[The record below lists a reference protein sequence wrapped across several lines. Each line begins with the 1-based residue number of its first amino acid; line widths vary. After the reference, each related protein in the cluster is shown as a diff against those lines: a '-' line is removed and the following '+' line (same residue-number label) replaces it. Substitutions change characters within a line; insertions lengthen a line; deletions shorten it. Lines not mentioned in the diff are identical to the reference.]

1 MCASISQE
9 IQMLDSM
16 AKEFAESE
24 LVPGREDFDEFPFK
38 PLFEGALKKASE
50 VGFFGLML
58 PEDKGGANRS
68 MKALCTVLRETCRAD
83 ASLGGVIFTNAL
95 AQEVMINAG
104 ASDMIPSPEEA
115 GGDPGRAL
123 LAFAPFD
130 NPVETANRARAKVV
144 DGEYFLDG
152 VVEYVMIGG
161 LAERVL
167 VAAAMEGGEDVSFFL
182 VESGLA
188 EVRVS
193 DPVVS
198 LGLHACPAVDIAFR
212 GAPATLVG
220 EEGNGGEYLSQAA
233 DRLSVACAS
242 MSSGIM
248 LGSFLTALDYA
259 RERKQ
264 GGRLILDWSQLRMS
278 LADIAVKIKCADLIV
293 EAASASVDE
302 AEDGWQQA
310 SRAAALHICPI
321 ACDVANEGIQL
332 LGGNGYM
339 HEYGQEKRFRD
350 AQHIQSLL
358 GMLPLRK
365 LSYVKQIIDGEA
377 R

>member
-9 IQMLDSM
+9 LQMLDSM

-38 PLFEGALKKASE
+38 PLFDGALKKASE
-50 VGFFGLML
+50 VGFFSLML
-58 PEDKGGANRS
+58 PEDVGGANRS

-104 ASDMIPSPEEA
+104 ASEMIPNPEEA
-115 GGDPGRAL
+115 GGDPQKAL

-130 NPVETANRARAKVV
+130 NPVETKNRARAKAV

-152 VVEYVMIGG
+152 GMEYVMLGG
-161 LAERVL
+161 LADRVL
-167 VAAAMEGGEDVSFFL
+167 VPAVMEGQKDISFFL
-182 VESGLA
+182 VEAGLP

-193 DPVVS
+193 EPVIS
-198 LGLHACPAVDIAFR
+198 LGLHACPAVDIKFR
-212 GAPATLVG
+212 EAPATLVG
-220 EEGNGGEYLSQAA
+220 EEGKGGDYLGQAA

-248 LGSFLTALDYA
+248 LGSFVTALDYA
-259 RERKQ
+259 RERMQ
-264 GGRLILDWSQLRMS
+264 GGRLILDWSQMRMS
-278 LADIAVKIKCADLIV
+278 LADIAIKIKCADLIV
-293 EAASASVDE
+293 DAAGTSVDE
-302 AEDGWQQA
+302 AEEGWQHA

-350 AQHIQSLL
+350 AQTVQSLL
-358 GMLPLRK
+358 GMLPMRK
-365 LSYVKQIIDGEA
+365 LAYLNMVLEA
-377 R
+377 EKY